1 VRAALVPI
9 HAIEGL
15 KKRISEQASGRARIA
30 QWVTLNSLVYQSLLT
45 RKYLTSKIMP
55 LLAMAA
61 VMLSVATILITW
73 SVMGGFLNNLVASGR
88 SMIGDVAIVWPNVGF
103 AHYDE
108 LIEML
113 EEEEGID
120 AATPVIESFGMVKL
134 PNDQVEIMQIK
145 GVDPMSFS
153 LVTSFEDNL
162 WWKPL
167 DEPTPKDKKREDLR
181 LDPEY
186 QDLLDDML
194 TNGQMMQRPSPITG
208 MTEPAG
214 LIGIE
219 LTGLNFRTDL
229 GLYEPMNPVIPKSD
243 GNYDVEQIF
252 MPRDGSISLTVLS
265 LDSDGRPVDPVTK
278 TVPIANEFQTGLYE
292 VDSSLVIVRLDML
305 QQMLRMD
312 EAKKIIRTES
322 TSPFEYERD
331 PESGELRPK
340 VIETVGVDPARVTA
354 VLVRGSADDAN
365 ETRKIVRAV
374 YERFAKQHAGEV
386 PDKNRIQI
394 RTWEDANRT
403 MIEAVKKET
412 GLVLFIFGI
421 ISFTNVFLVLAIFWS
436 MASEKTR
443 DIGILRALGAS
454 TTGIAWLWI
463 RYGAVIGLVGAVLG
477 TILGIVI
484 VININDIHD
493 WIGQIFG
500 VVIWD
505 PSVYYF
511 VEIPRVVEVPKAIIV
526 FIVGIVTCML
536 GALIPALHSARMD
549 PVKALRFE

>member
-1 VRAALVPI
+1 M
-9 HAIEGL
+9 
-15 KKRISEQASGRARIA
+15 
-30 QWVTLNSLVYQSLLT
+30 TLNSLVYQSLLT

>member
-1 VRAALVPI
+1 
-9 HAIEGL
+9 
-15 KKRISEQASGRARIA
+15 
-30 QWVTLNSLVYQSLLT
+30 VYQSLLT

-113 EEEEGID
+113 EDEEGIE
-120 AATPVIESFGMVKL
+120 AATPIIESFGMVKL
-134 PNDQVEIMQIK
+134 PNDQVEIMQVK
-145 GVDPMSFS
+145 GVDPMSYN
-153 LVTSFEDNL
+153 LVTGYEDTL
-162 WWKPL
+162 WWKPI
-167 DEPTPKDKKREDLR
+167 DKPTPKDKNREDIR
-181 LDPEY
+181 LPNTEDPSRDYTRIFE
-186 QDLLDDML
+186 DMY
-194 TNGQMMQRPSPITG
+194 TNGQLMQRPNPITG

-219 LTGLNFRTDL
+219 LTGLNDRTHA
-229 GLYEPMNPVIPKSD
+229 GLYEPMNPVIPLPD
-243 GNYDVEQIF
+243 GGYEVPQIF
-252 MPRDGSISLTVLS
+252 MPRDGTISLTVLS
-265 LDSDGRPVDPVTK
+265 LDSDGRPVDPVTR
-278 TVPIANEFQTGLYE
+278 TVPIANEFQTGLFE

-305 QQMLRMD
+305 QKMLRMD
-312 EAKKIIRTES
+312 EAKKIVRTES
-322 TSPFEYERD
+322 TSPFEYEKD
-331 PESGELRPK
+331 PETGQLRPK
-340 VIETVGVDPARVTA
+340 IIETVGVDPARVTA
-354 VLVRGSADDAN
+354 VLVKGTEDDALK
-365 ETRKIVRAV
+365 TKAIVKGV
-374 YERFAKQHAGEV
+374 YERFAAMHAGEV
-386 PDKNRIQI
+386 PDENRIQL

-443 DIGILRALGAS
+443 DIGILRALGA
-454 TTGIAWLWI
+454 TTPGIAWLWI

-477 TILGIVI
+477 TGLGIII
-484 VININDIHD
+484 VININAIHD
-493 WIGQIFG
+493 WIGQVFG
-500 VVIWD
+500 IVIWD

-526 FIVGIVTCML
+526 FIVGILTCML
-536 GALIPALHSARMD
+536 GALVPALHSARMD